1 MGSNQ
6 AEISQCYQR
15 TNYEHDSDQP
25 FQDHSRTTTTSSTAK
40 TRICSKCN
48 ECCSGRQ
55 CYCRGDE
62 CNDQCCSR
70 YATAVCSD
78 VETAA
83 RKSTEGSSTSAAS
96 SSSRRQRSKSWKWK
110 RNWWELC
117 SGARSPSK
125 LWVSNVLVW
134 VRIFWILVMEW
145 MGRPWQG
152 CLAGWNHIVRVK
164 LTFGRYGRAPLFSCS
179 LFDDG
184 QYAVHSTSREEVSE
198 CNSIIPQ

>member
-1 MGSNQ
+1 MG
-6 AEISQCYQR
+6 
-15 TNYEHDSDQP
+15 
-25 FQDHSRTTTTSSTAK
+25 
-40 TRICSKCN
+40 
-48 ECCSGRQ
+48 
-55 CYCRGDE
+55 
-62 CNDQCCSR
+62 
-70 YATAVCSD
+70 
-78 VETAA
+78 TAA

-125 LWVSNVLVW
+125 LWISKCTKWQIDVLCLGRRVSNVLVW

-198 CNSIIPQ
+198 CNSIIPK